1 MWEIKF
7 HMRCIFLKVIE
18 QRFVGTAQDIVDFMN
33 LIDFVVTGEQRKQR
47 DNFEQDAANTPEVHL
62 VTVVAIG

>member
-1 MWEIKF
+1 
-7 HMRCIFLKVIE
+7 MRCIFLKVIE

-47 DNFEQDAANTPEVHL
+47 DDFEQDAANTPEVHL
-62 VTVVAIG
+62 VTIVAIG